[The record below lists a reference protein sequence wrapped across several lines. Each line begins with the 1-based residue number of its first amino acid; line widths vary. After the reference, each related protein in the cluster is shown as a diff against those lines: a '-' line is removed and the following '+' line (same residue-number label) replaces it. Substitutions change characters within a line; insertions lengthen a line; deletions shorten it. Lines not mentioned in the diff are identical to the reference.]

1 MEESKIVPGDYE
13 SLKAEYLSLRKEL
26 EVVNQEV
33 YNQKREVGRL
43 LALEGEYQSEIEV
56 LQKEDVLKKCKY
68 EDQIAHLEE
77 TINAQRSKY
86 NSKLLDLENAVSQ
99 KEEENSQLRMKIE
112 EMSKTDVTSTDGET
126 TKLMDEI
133 DQLKEEI
140 DGYKDV
146 IEEYSNSFE
155 ELKEQN
161 VSLQQNY
168 IACNEELVSVRECLT
183 TKKEELTEAHD
194 LIQRL
199 NDEILCLKNELET
212 YKSQPL
218 DRKSKG
224 NSLFAEV
231 DDRRVHLQQVNKE
244 MKESYLAMKAERM
257 QHLDTIR
264 RLKLENCRLTER
276 WRSDY
281 KEIGQDDAAIK
292 ETYQERITVLE
303 NLVEQY
309 QNDLAAKP
317 LVIVPND
324 LSHYKYFDLMLK
336 EKSEKIEELRQ
347 RLFEISRNEIFS
359 AETIKRINE
368 ERRKWRIEA
377 YAKEKL
383 LEYYASQTDDEAVKK
398 TEQKA
403 KAELR
408 NSDVVDCRETF
419 SKYRSS
425 SRRTSAWCS
434 LRELSSDDEEVQS
447 PEIAVK
453 QEADTTKIKTEP
465 VKDDDEPIKIESDDS
480 VTEVKEVEAK
490 KGYVEDKE
498 NVPDNLPNR
507 ERKNV
512 RFTEGTVSPLKSRP
526 TRRGTVVA
534 HTVVRFDD

>member
-1 MEESKIVPGDYE
+1 MENSKSVPDDYE
-13 SLKAEYLSLRKEL
+13 SLKVEYYSLRKEL
-26 EVVNQEV
+26 EVMNQEV
-33 YNQKREVGRL
+33 YIQKREVGRL
-43 LALEGEYQSEIEV
+43 LALEGEYQSEIDV
-56 LQKEDVLKKCKY
+56 LQKEDVLRKGKY

-77 TINAQRSKY
+77 TISAHRSKY
-86 NSKLLDLENAVSQ
+86 NSKLIELENAISS
-99 KEEENSQLRMKIE
+99 KEEENTQLRMKIE
-112 EMSKTDVTSTDGET
+112 EMSKTSRISSDGET

-140 DGYKDV
+140 EGYKFV
-146 IEEYSNSFE
+146 IEEFRSTVEDMKE
-155 ELKEQN
+155 ET

-168 IACNEELVSVRECLT
+168 TECKEELASVKECLN
-183 TKKEELTEAHD
+183 TKKEELTEARD

-244 MKESYLAMKAERM
+244 MKESYLAMKAERS

-324 LSHYKYFDLMLK
+324 LNHYKYFDLMLK
-336 EKSEKIEELRQ
+336 ERSEMIEELR
-347 RLFEISRNEIFS
+347 RRVFEISRNEIFS

-383 LEYYASQTDDEAVKK
+383 LEYYATDDEAVKK

-408 NSDVVDCRETF
+408 NTDVVDCRETF
-419 SKYRSS
+419 GKYRSS
-425 SRRTSAWCS
+425 SRRTSVWCT
-434 LRELSSDDEEVQS
+434 LQELSSEDEEEMQLS
-447 PEIAVK
+447 EAVPIK
-453 QEADTTKIKTEP
+453 QQAERTETKIEV

-480 VTEVKEVEAK
+480 VTEDKEVEAK
-490 KGYVEDKE
+490 KGDVEDKE
-498 NVPDNLPNR
+498 NVPNNQPNR

-512 RFTEGTVSPLKSRP
+512 RFTEGTVSPLKPKP